1 MSRSKHKRGK
11 NKIQNPYTFP
21 DMYEDYIK
29 DIDEDSP
36 YHVTYSE
43 YVGICSDFYKEIMK
57 EVLEKGRRFKLPFGM
72 GDVCVTKKRLRL
84 FDKHHLP
91 IDWETTKKVGKWV
104 YHMND
109 HTNNFKFRFR
119 WSKKM
124 CRNTPNIGHYR
135 LVFTRANKRKLAE
148 CIKSGNYDYIED

>member
-1 MSRSKHKRGK
+1 MPRPRSKNRAK
-11 NKIQNPYTFP
+11 NPYTFP

-36 YHVTYSE
+36 YHVTYNE
-43 YVGICSDFYKEIMK
+43 YAGICSDFYKEVMV
-57 EVLEKGRRFKLPFGM
+57 EVLEKGRRYKLPFRM
-72 GDVCVTKKRLRL
+72 GDICVTKKRLKL
-84 FDKHHLP
+84 FDKAHLP
-91 IDWETTKKVGKWV
+91 IDWAMSKKLGKWV

-124 CRNTPNIGHYR
+124 CRNTPNIGLYR
-135 LVFTRANKRKLAE
+135 LVFTRANKRRLAE
-148 CIKSGNYDYIED
+148 LIKSGNYDYIQD